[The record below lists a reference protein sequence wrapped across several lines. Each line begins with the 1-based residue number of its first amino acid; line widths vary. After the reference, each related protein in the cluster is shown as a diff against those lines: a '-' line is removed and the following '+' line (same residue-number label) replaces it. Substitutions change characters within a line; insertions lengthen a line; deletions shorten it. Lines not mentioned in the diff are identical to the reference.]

1 MCTILPGIWVWLFLK
16 MIHTSCMIQP
26 TLYKSDAFLPKG
38 ANHWTPIGE
47 AQMKWLYAPLSLN
60 GQMDTMWWWRPGA
73 MCCSAACS
81 TPPCLLISWLCTW
94 SWSSIVS
101 FTNPLAAG
109 SEALNLSRSS
119 CASFTHGINLLLLIA
134 LSDSGAPTK
143 HLF

>member
-1 MCTILPGIWVWLFLK
+1 
-16 MIHTSCMIQP
+16 MIQP

-60 GQMDTMWWWRPGA
+60 GDWTNGHHVVVKARCHVLF
-73 MCCSAACS
+73 CCLFN
-81 TPPCLLISWLCTW
+81 CLLISWLCTW

-119 CASFTHGINLLLLIA
+119 CASFTHGMNLQHSALEAALIGRPPE
-134 LSDSGAPTK
+134 LD
-143 HLF
+143 